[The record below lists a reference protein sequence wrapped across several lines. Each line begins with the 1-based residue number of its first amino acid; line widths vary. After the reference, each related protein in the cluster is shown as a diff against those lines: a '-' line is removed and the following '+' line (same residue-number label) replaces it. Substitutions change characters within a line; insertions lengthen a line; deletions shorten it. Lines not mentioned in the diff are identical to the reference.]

1 MRVGGPAGLSSRP
14 IIALLA
20 MSAFATEDD
29 VTVGESTTSPG
40 PPTHPLS
47 EDDAGVTSI
56 EESIA
61 KSRMTKGKIQLINN
75 ILKLQETLVDMSD
88 KVVTVER
95 ENASLREEATVMK
108 QYVENMMA
116 KMRAANNVGS
126 A

>member
-1 MRVGGPAGLSSRP
+1 
-14 IIALLA
+14 

-61 KSRMTKGKIQLINN
+61 MSRMTKGKIQLINN